1 MEEAEVDIVE
11 AVQVVIVGAVIDLK
25 VIQAEAVLMVIEVV
39 VINQVVVMVVVAPAD
54 IEDEVVAE
62 CKQGQ

>member
-1 MEEAEVDIVE
+1 M
-11 AVQVVIVGAVIDLK
+11 GAVIDLE
-25 VIQAEAVLMVIEVV
+25 VVQAEAVLMVIEAV
-39 VINQVVVMVVVAPAD
+39 VINQVVVMVVVVPAD